1 MAAWPG
7 LLGLPSR
14 RRVAALVVCLA
25 TIGVSA
31 FSVTSRRQLGPI
43 GGMTDEWHPLGA
55 NLAVNGVLG
64 MEKEPWILRPPGYPA
79 FVALLLKASGPPP
92 VSTWTWRAQCRP
104 LVYAAHAVLL
114 AAAATLLFVW
124 LSGWMRLEIALAAAL
139 LFGVNPLVL
148 AWIGLLHYT
157 TLHLLGLVAGM
168 WALQWA
174 LREPR
179 RPAPLAA
186 AGVLLG
192 LVTLVRPVTLPLPL
206 FVLPALALQHRGTW
220 LGALR
225 ATAVFTLG
233 MAAVILPWTA
243 RNYAVSGRLVPVNL
257 QAGIVFWAATEKPLP
272 WDPDRYLWFE
282 VGDELLRVHTRVTG
296 MKQYDI
302 VTFVHRLPELE
313 AEYRREALL
322 NLRRDPSVYARNVA
336 RVVWAVAAQTSTAL
350 PRAFVRLRGDSSP
363 EGARP
368 LWFGKGSAELGS
380 PGLALALRLLF
391 GALAVL
397 AAVGIALGAR
407 ARDEAL
413 LGPIALLA
421 CVTAAHALT
430 HLDLLHH
437 YVRLPFL
444 VVLAFYAL
452 DRLAKPGSAA
462 APAALA
468 AGFALAA
475 VSWTLTGWTLFW

>member
-1 MAAWPG
+1 MAARLG
-7 LLGLPSR
+7 LLTLPSR

-92 VSTWTWRAQCRP
+92 VSTWAWRVQCRP
-104 LVYAAHAVLL
+104 LVYAGQAVLL
-114 AAAATLLFVW
+114 AAAATLLYVW
-124 LSGWMRLEIALAAAL
+124 LSGWMRLEVALAAAL
-139 LFGVNPLVL
+139 LFGLNPLVL

-174 LREPR
+174 FREPDR
-179 RPAPLAA
+179 LARLA
-186 AGVLLG
+186 GAGVLLG

-206 FVLPALALQHRGTW
+206 FVLVALALLRRRSW
-220 LGALR
+220 LPALR

-257 QAGIVFWAATEKPLP
+257 QAGVVFWAATEKPLP
-272 WDPDRYLWFE
+272 WDPDRYVWFD

-296 MKQYDI
+296 MEQYDI

-313 AEYRREALL
+313 AEYRREAFL
-322 NLRRDPSVYARNVA
+322 NLRRDPSVYARNVV

-368 LWFGKGSAELGS
+368 RWFGKGAAELGS

-391 GALAVL
+391 GALTVL
-397 AAVGIALGAR
+397 AAAGAVLGAR
-407 ARDEAL
+407 ARDQAL
-413 LGPIALLA
+413 LGPVTLLA
-421 CVTAAHALT
+421 CVTAAHAVT

-452 DRLAKPGSAA
+452 GRLAQPGSPAA
-462 APAALA
+462 RAALA
-468 AGFALAA
+468 AGFALAGA
-475 VSWTLTGWTLFW
+475 SLVLTAWVLFF

>member
-1 MAAWPG
+1 MAARPG
-7 LLGLPSR
+7 LLRLPSR
-14 RRVAALVVCLA
+14 RRVAALVVGLA

-31 FSVTSRRQLGPI
+31 FSVTSRRQLGPL
-43 GGMTDEWHPLGA
+43 GGLTDEWHPLGA
-55 NLAVNGVLG
+55 NLAVYGVLG
-64 MEKEPWILRPPGYPA
+64 MNEEPWILRPPGYPA
-79 FVALLLKASGPPP
+79 FLALLLKASGPPP
-92 VSTWTWRAQCRP
+92 DSTWAWRLQTRP

-124 LSGWMRLEIALAAAL
+124 LSSWMRVGIALAGAL

-174 LREPR
+174 LREPV
-179 RPAPLAA
+179 RPARLAA
-186 AGVLLG
+186 AGALLG

-206 FVLPALALQHRGTW
+206 FVLLALALPRGGSW
-220 LGALR
+220 PRAAR

-233 MAAVILPWTA
+233 MAAVVLPWTA

-257 QAGIVFWAATEKPLP
+257 QAGIVFWGATEKPLT

-282 VGDELLRVHTRVTG
+282 LKDELLRVHTRVTG
-296 MKQYDI
+296 MKEYDI

-313 AEYRREALL
+313 AEYRREAFL

-336 RVVWAVAAQTSTAL
+336 RVVWAVAAQTSTAV
-350 PRAFVRLRGDSSP
+350 PRAFVRVRGDSSRDP
-363 EGARP
+363 VRPGWFEGA
-368 LWFGKGSAELGS
+368 SAELGS

-391 GALAVL
+391 GALTVL
-397 AAVGIALGAR
+397 AALGAALGAR
-407 ARDEAL
+407 ARDAAL
-413 LGPIALLA
+413 LGPVALLA

-452 DRLAKPGSAA
+452 DRVARAGGAA

-468 AGFALAA
+468 AGFAL
-475 VSWTLTGWTLFW
+475 VLFSWTLTGWTLFF